1 MVGEFIAGQW
11 FLWDAISSIESP
23 ASGVA
28 TGQDWRS
35 KLWVPVPMVMRKA
48 RDVTY
53 RLDAIRPTDAGREA
67 VITSTFTLAEKAPSG
82 WPVPYAGR
90 FQMSGTFGFLG
101 AYQVLGLEGTGRE
114 RFNID
119 AGRIEAAEQK
129 YTLRMKAS
137 LPPMG
142 LRANP
147 HVTIEQTLT
156 TERLAP

>member
-1 MVGEFIAGQW
+1 MVGDFIASQW
-11 FLWDAISSIESP
+11 FLWDTVSSIENP
-23 ASGVA
+23 AVGVA
-28 TGQDWRS
+28 VGQSWRS
-35 KLWVPVPMVMRKA
+35 KLWTPVPMVVRKA

-53 RLDAIRPTDAGREA
+53 RLDEIRQTDAGREA
-67 VITSTFTLAEKAPSG
+67 VITSTFGLAEKAPSG

-101 AYQVLGLEGTGRE
+101 AYQVLGLEGTGQE

-147 HVTIEQTLT
+147 YITIEQTLT
-156 TERLAP
+156 TEWLAP